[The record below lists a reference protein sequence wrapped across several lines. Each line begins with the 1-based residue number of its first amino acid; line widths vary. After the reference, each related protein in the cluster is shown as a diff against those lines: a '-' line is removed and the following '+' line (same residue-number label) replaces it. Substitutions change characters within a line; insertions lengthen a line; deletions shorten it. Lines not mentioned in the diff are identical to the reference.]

1 MTYSKSYAT
10 KIIKYESTNNKR
22 IFQLETRQKSI
33 TFNLFKETTH
43 PIIPKS
49 LSFQH
54 HLTICGMGPKSVHR
68 KVRQLR
74 HEKWTKLSRWCPNVT
89 CTGSARLKSLLP
101 EQFQTSTNLVK
112 LSRLPCVEC
121 IFIPFLL
128 LLGEFGF
135 RHQH

>member
-1 MTYSKSYAT
+1 MPQKKCTNQPTIKTSSKCHEVSLPL
-10 KIIKYESTNNKR
+10 
-22 IFQLETRQKSI
+22 LETRQKSI
-33 TFNLFKETTH
+33 TFNLFKAKTH

-74 HEKWTKLSRWCPNVT
+74 HEKWTKLSRCCPNVT

-121 IFIPFLL
+121 AP
-128 LLGEFGF
+128 LGRVWFSASALN
-135 RHQH
+135 